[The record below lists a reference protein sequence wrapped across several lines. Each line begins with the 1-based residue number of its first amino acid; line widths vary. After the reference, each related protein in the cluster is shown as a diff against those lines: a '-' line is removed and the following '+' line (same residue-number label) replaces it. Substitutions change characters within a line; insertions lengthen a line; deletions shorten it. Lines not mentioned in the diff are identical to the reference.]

1 MSKTV
6 TTYRDF
12 ESREHLTLFV
22 EEQVQAALG
31 KYINRHDTTVEVT
44 LNHDR
49 GTAEKQFFVG
59 ITLKEAHRAP
69 IHVQRG
75 AGSLH
80 TAVRDAVR
88 TAEKILRRAHMRAL
102 ARRRH
107 PRHMEKFSF
116 AEDSA

>member
-12 ESREHLTLFV
+12 ESREHLSLFV
-22 EEQVQAALG
+22 EEQVQAAIG
-31 KYINRHDTTVEVT
+31 KFINRHDTLVEVT

-49 GTAEKQFFVG
+49 GTARKQFSVG

-69 IHVQRG
+69 IHVQRE
-75 AGSLH
+75 AGNLH
-80 TAVRDAVR
+80 SAVRDAVH
-88 TAEKILRRAHMRAL
+88 TAEKILRRARMRAL

-107 PRHMEKFSF
+107 PRQLEKYSL
-116 AEDSA
+116 AGESA